1 MIPPFDLLTSKELG
15 FRLVERMRQTAKTLE
30 ASGAQV
36 GLAWLLAKRVVL
48 SLLIGA
54 SKLQE
59 LEDNLKATEVKL
71 ELV

>member
-1 MIPPFDLLTSKELG
+1 
-15 FRLVERMRQTAKTLE
+15 MRQTAKTHE

-59 LEDNLKATEVKL
+59 LEDSLKATEVKL
-71 ELV
+71 EPV